1 MTSRI
6 IRISL
11 MVILLG
17 VSVWQFIE
25 SNIGNGIFCILL
37 FLIVLF
43 TYFKNEWMIMTLFA
57 MRKNNMDKAAK
68 YLSRI
73 KDPDHALVR
82 GERATYYFLKGALVS
97 QKSLTEAEKL
107 FKKSLEIGLSR
118 QEQAMA
124 KLQLSAIALQK
135 GRKPESERLLAEA
148 KRLDKGGLL
157 DEQIQMIKQNQK
169 RMQGQ
174 PGFYQQQQMKG
185 IRRR

>member
-6 IRISL
+6 IRICL
-11 MVILLG
+11 MVALVG

-57 MRKNNMDKAAK
+57 MRKNNMEKAAK

-73 KDPDHALVR
+73 KDPDR
-82 GERATYYFLKGALVS
+82 ALVS

-185 IRRR
+185 VRRR